1 MSRQPVRR
9 TRRETRRGRYL
20 PTQERAIVQS
30 HWFDTATQQLTR
42 ELPRRSVF
50 ALLVALLSPLLPGS
64 GREVQAG
71 CKNVGRTCDKNK
83 DCCDEA
89 RCKGGKKGKC
99 RCKSGLSDC
108 AGVKACKNLSTDLV
122 HCGGN
127 ACPELFGLSGT
138 VFCVAGA
145 CRTCP
150 AGADHCL
157 APPATCEGRDD
168 CFCLKRV
175 EDGVSTCGNRP
186 RCDEPCD
193 ADADC
198 PSSTFF
204 CASGGDSCCPGSA
217 GQGRC
222 AELCAA

>member
-1 MSRQPVRR
+1 MDGKRFDRF
-9 TRRETRRGRYL
+9 TRVVAHVWTRRGVL
-20 PTQERAIVQS
+20 GA
-30 HWFDTATQQLTR
+30 ATTGIGAFLN
-42 ELPRRSVF
+42 
-50 ALLVALLSPLLPGS
+50 PGS
-64 GREVQAG
+64 ALA
-71 CKNVGRTCDKNK
+71 CKKVGKKCDKNN
-83 DCCDEA
+83 DCCDGA
-89 RCKGGKKGKC
+89 KCKGGKNGKC
-99 RCKSGLSDC
+99 RCKSGLSEC
-108 AGVKACKNLSTDLV
+108 PGVRSCKNLKSDLA
-122 HCGGN
+122 HCGACGA
-127 ACPELFGLSGT
+127 ACPDFAGVPGL

-168 CFCLKRV
+168 CFCMKRV
-175 EDGVSTCGNRP
+175 EDGVSACCNRP

-198 PSSTFF
+198 FSSAFF
-204 CASGGDSCCPGSA
+204 CVSGGDSCCPGRA